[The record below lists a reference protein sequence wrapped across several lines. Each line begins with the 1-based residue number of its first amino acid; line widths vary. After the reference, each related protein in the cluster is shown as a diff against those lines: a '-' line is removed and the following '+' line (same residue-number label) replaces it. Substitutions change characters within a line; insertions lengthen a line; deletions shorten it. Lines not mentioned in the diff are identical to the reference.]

1 VKNGEVKNMDLSGQ
15 NVLAMRD
22 AQSAL
27 AVGATRVLV
36 GERCVITP
44 SARDFLRQ
52 HDIELI
58 AGGSCTAAASSQN
71 DKGRSGASGE
81 AQRGSGAGVPTRGAR
96 IIDVVPG
103 KSDRKASSAQP
114 APAARETRG
123 AANPRLFTTPEAEA
137 IKLEICAVGKKL
149 WTRQY
154 VDGNGGNISYRI
166 GPNEVL
172 CTPTL
177 VSKFDLTPDDIC
189 MVDLEGK
196 QVAGKLPR
204 TSEILL
210 HLEIYKAVPEAK
222 SCVHC
227 HPPHATAYA
236 ITGRVPPSRV
246 IPEFEVFVGKV
257 AVSPYETPGTQAF
270 AETVLPYVRQHN
282 VVLLANH
289 GIICWADTVTHAEW
303 FAEVVDTYCWTL
315 MLASQL
321 GVPISQISEKHTADL
336 LDIKKSIGLPDA
348 RFDAAGMKEC
358 QLSDLETNTTIAL
371 LPCARDGV
379 SIGSPDTTDIEQLVK
394 QVTDAVMGAIGAQ

>member
-1 VKNGEVKNMDLSGQ
+1 VKNGQVKNIDLSGQ
-15 NVLAMRD
+15 NVLSMRD
-22 AQSAL
+22 AQSAV
-27 AVGATRVLV
+27 AAGATHLRIA
-36 GERCVITP
+36 ERCVVTP

-52 HDIELI
+52 HEVELVIGAKAAVAPAPVPPVPSPAATSSNGI
-58 AGGSCTAAASSQN
+58 A
-71 DKGRSGASGE
+71 K
-81 AQRGSGAGVPTRGAR
+81 AR
-96 IIDVVPG
+96 IINVAGSSPARTAPQTRSA
-103 KSDRKASSAQP
+103 SD
-114 APAARETRG
+114 
-123 AANPRLFTTPEAEA
+123 PRLFHTPEAEA
-137 IKLEICAVGKKL
+137 VKLEICAVGKKL
-149 WTRQY
+149 WNRQY

-166 GPNEVL
+166 GPNEVI

-177 VSKFDLTPDDIC
+177 VSKFDLTPDDLC

-196 QVAGKLPR
+196 QIAGKRPR

-222 SCVHC
+222 GAVHC

-270 AETVLPYVRQHN
+270 AETVLPYVKQHN
-282 VVLLANH
+282 TVLLANH

-303 FAEVVDTYCWTL
+303 YAEVVDTYCWTL

-336 LDIKKSIGLPDA
+336 LDIKKTIGLPDA
-348 RFDAAGMKEC
+348 RFDATGMQEC
-358 QLSDLETNTTIAL
+358 QLSDLETNTSIAL

-379 SIGSPDTTDIEQLVK
+379 NVGTADAPDIEQLVK
-394 QVTDAVMGAIGAQ
+394 TVTDAVMSAMGKP